1 MLNKL
6 LQKFGIFAN
15 FREREREVSLHDS
28 SVRRANVTKF
38 CTYVYC
44 RDILWTVVKSTGRKS
59 ARRKR
64 REERN
69 RCRPQMVVWLDMRGR
84 RKWTGGM
91 RGWREISCR
100 VIIKFCSTTTRS
112 SFFVLFCAI
121 LIRASMASIF
131 TRSER
136 FFFIRILGCIKKK
149 RRKKDYLP
157 IICCIVQRK
166 ILNKWIRTLMNKW
179 GSFWAKRNTRYVR
192 ILEMLSYVR
201 LKGWVAG
208 GYMYMHMCTYRGEN
222 I

>member
-15 FREREREVSLHDS
+15 FREREREASLHDS

-157 IICCIVQRK
+157 I
-166 ILNKWIRTLMNKW
+166 TLYCATKD
-179 GSFWAKRNTRYVR
+179 SEQVDTYVN
-192 ILEMLSYVR
+192 E
-201 LKGWVAG
+201 
-208 GYMYMHMCTYRGEN
+208 
-222 I
+222 